1 MGLQR
6 FERRL
11 ERFVEGAFARVFRS
25 GLQPVEIGRRLTREM
40 DLRRAVAPKGVLAP
54 NTFKVALSGAEM

>member
-1 MGLQR
+1 MPRTMGLQS

-40 DLRRAVAPKGVLAP
+40 DLRRTVAPRGVSSP
-54 NTFKVALSGAEM
+54 